1 MMVISTSFFRYENN
15 KNIKYGVIIM
25 IIRFFKKTIFLC
37 VAVFLFVQAVLGH
50 NVEDS
55 TTTAKN
61 DALEQTCQSITY
73 EMAYDLLYTC
83 SLDSNK
89 QIEVKKH
96 LQYSTKYG
104 TLV

>member
-1 MMVISTSFFRYENN
+1 MVISTPFFRYENN

-37 VAVFLFVQAVLGH
+37 VAAFLFVQAVLGH
-50 NVEDS
+50 KVEDS
-55 TTTAKN
+55 IATAKKG
-61 DALEQTCQSITY
+61 ALEQTCQSITY
-73 EMAYDLLYTC
+73 DMTYDLLYTC
-83 SLDSNK
+83 PLDSNK

-104 TLV
+104 TLA

>member
-1 MMVISTSFFRYENN
+1 MVISTSFFRYENN

-37 VAVFLFVQAVLGH
+37 VAYFLFIKEVLGH
-50 NVEDS
+50 KVVYSIS
-55 TTTAKN
+55 TPKKG
-61 DALEQTCQSITY
+61 ALEQTCQSITY
-73 EMAYDLLYTC
+73 EMVYYLLYTC
-83 SLDSNK
+83 PLDSNK

-104 TLV
+104 TLA